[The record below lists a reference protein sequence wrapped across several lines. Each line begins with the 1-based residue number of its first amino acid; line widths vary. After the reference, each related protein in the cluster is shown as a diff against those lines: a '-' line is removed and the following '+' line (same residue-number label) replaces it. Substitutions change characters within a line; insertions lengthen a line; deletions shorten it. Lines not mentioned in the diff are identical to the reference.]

1 MYKRQELIEWR
12 HQLHKFPELGFEEHQ
27 TAEFIAEKLNQMGLD
42 VNRGLAGTGVV
53 ATLTVGSGNGPK
65 IGLRAD
71 MAALPI
77 LERSEFEHAS
87 KNLGVMHACGHDG
100 HTTMLLGAAKYLAET
115 KNFDG
120 TVQFIFQPAEEGKGG
135 GEKMIADGL
144 FELFPV
150 DEVYG
155 MHNIPGIKVGEFAVC
170 PGPIMAARDNF
181 EVFVKGRGSH
191 AAMPHQGV
199 DPVVVGSHIVLALQ
213 TITSRNMDPQK
224 SLVVS
229 VTQFHAGEAFNIIPD
244 EIILRGTCRVL
255 DPQIQETLPE
265 RLERIVDGAV
275 SYTHLTL
282 PTILLV

>member
-1 MYKRQELIEWR
+1 
-12 HQLHKFPELGFEEHQ
+12 
-27 TAEFIAEKLNQMGLD
+27 
-42 VNRGLAGTGVV
+42 
-53 ATLTVGSGNGPK
+53 
-65 IGLRAD
+65 
-71 MAALPI
+71 
-77 LERSEFEHAS
+77 
-87 KNLGVMHACGHDG
+87 MHACGHDG

-115 KNFDG
+115 ENFDG

-155 MHNIPGIKVGEFAVC
+155 MHNIPGSKSENLQFVLGLLWLLGIILRFLLKDLDRMRLCRIRGR
-170 PGPIMAARDNF
+170 PG
-181 EVFVKGRGSH
+181 
-191 AAMPHQGV
+191 
-199 DPVVVGSHIVLALQ
+199 VVGSHIVLALQ

-265 RLERIVDGAV
+265 TWAHRGWSYQHLELKRISSITRA
-275 SYTHLTL
+275 TPPL
-282 PTILLV
+282 